1 MCRCIGPCFILLYF
15 LNHDDVE
22 GALRFECDDD
32 DDDDDDS
39 ALDCGE
45 KIWFRLLQYEV
56 CGREAKV
63 EEKESASRL

>member
-1 MCRCIGPCFILLYF
+1 MYF
-15 LNHDDVE
+15 TLNHDGVE
-22 GALRFECDDD
+22 GALRFECDD

-63 EEKESASRL
+63 EVEEKESEESARL

>member
-1 MCRCIGPCFILLYF
+1 M
-15 LNHDDVE
+15 
-22 GALRFECDDD
+22 RFECDD

-63 EEKESASRL
+63 EVEEKESEESARL